1 MSAKSKKNCTSLL
14 VLFLVIL
21 YLGLGNIISYAST
34 YEDWREVKIPK
45 ETGIIKPTASLKA
58 VINGD
63 EKNPIT
69 AYEGIILGTEV
80 KTGHATVGDS
90 VKFYGPKG
98 MHIYDFQYRSPYGFK
113 KELFGSLDGKE
124 IIVDKAGTWHFY
136 LQVAIDKSY
145 QEWTYVWSENG
156 SHAAV
161 GDGYLPGKKVLWYFV
176 EIKIEVEEIKSTP
189 EFEIRY
195 QGTNVTD
202 NINNPIQL
210 ESFPFSVNLID
221 KSTTPAG
228 TTITKWEWQGNTGS
242 NWVDLSMQQN
252 PTDSVA
258 GGWKAYRLRVTNN
271 KGGVSDWKQH
281 DVYAQKK
288 GEPAPEP
295 PPASDNAE
303 INPKLKIDPYPRK
316 VPIKYKAYHN
326 NETVQ
331 INMELDASAS
341 TASKGIKDYLFYY
354 RINGGDWIYLNW
366 TTNSKVTVN
375 LDIRKSHENA
385 SGKIPIQARVG
396 VRDTEENTKYANDSS
411 EVEFEIQMEPPETEL
426 QLPNMFYPKEIT
438 TAHPT
443 IKNTITWSYEGERPY
458 KKSIVAL
465 YRYNEADEVFEPIF
479 NNLETIERKLD
490 VVGDPDELQKIEV
503 KVIDTAD
510 LESEKVEQQY
520 IYENAYP
527 KIKVVVDASREAADG
542 EVDITVSKLTGP
554 EVEAIFPTEYTAWT
568 IIDAYGNSI
577 ANGAGKLPE
586 KMAIDERF
594 KANAVVFKQYAK
606 NNLGYTTSDKDFYK
620 NNSTLDFLLEP
631 TRLFESELAQV
642 KDFSESILNKEW
654 MIKRTSDPE
663 YSELTLDEENKFTQN
678 AGIYIVKL
686 EGDAR
691 FVLSQNMYQYTNN
704 KDDLKQVE
712 PVELTN
718 AQILEKHGEGFI
730 YAQNSAKWLE
740 GETLEQGKY
749 TADGKIYSFR
759 RRLSYLTIREYR
771 TSKERQVEF
780 ISGTPVADFVK
791 VGEDKVFKK
800 QTLDGSNSVN
810 VTNQELQQRYPI
822 LFDHERTK
830 FVIEPIT
837 GPGGEV
843 DTSLIQHIKGEE
855 KITGGSGVEFRGK
868 KFQDFR
874 VDKSMDIRV
883 RYTVFNG
890 LKNSPYAVKEFYI
903 EPDLEPTVDIDVL
916 QPVVY
921 REAENELKSKL
932 QVIATYSSPD
942 DEIDLD
948 QSKLLIYYDKNND
961 GQFNDGEQWIMKDSR
976 SLEPYLTIEKS
987 VFNENKAEFILVVDN
1002 EDKNILG
1009 QFKFEFIVV
1018 EKPKTPNFEIPGE
1031 TIPILDANTF
1041 DLEETKK
1048 LIYIDNQQPVIT
1060 METRRGNKNEV
1071 WIIETHD
1078 AILDYNAILTQ
1089 LGLNK
1094 LDTIIYIIKKDNSI
1108 QILEN

>member
-1 MSAKSKKNCTSLL
+1 MDNINKRILTMLL
-14 VLFLVIL
+14 AFLLTISS
-21 YLGLGNIISYAST
+21 LGLSMLFSYAST
-34 YEDWREVKIPK
+34 HDNWRAIEIPE
-45 ETGIIKPTASLKA
+45 ETGIKKPKA
-58 VINGD
+58 TLRAEINGD
-63 EKNPIT
+63 TKNPIV
-69 AYEGIILGTEV
+69 AYEGKELGYKV
-80 KTGHATVGDS
+80 STGYAKVGDRAA
-90 VKFYGPKG
+90 FYGPAG
-98 MHIYDFQYRSPYGFK
+98 MHIYDFQYRSPSGFK
-113 KELFGSLDGKE
+113 KEFLGTLNGKE
-124 IIVDKAGTWHFY
+124 IYLDEAGEYHVY

-145 QEWTYVWSENG
+145 KEWTYVWSENG
-156 SHAAV
+156 SHSAI
-161 GDGYLPGKKVLWYFV
+161 GEGYLPGKTVTWYFV
-176 EIKIEVEEIKSTP
+176 ELIIIVEEEKP
-189 EFEIRY
+189 MAEFEIHHDNK
-195 QGTNVTD
+195 NVTD
-202 NINNPIQL
+202 NINNPIQV
-210 ESFPFSVNLID
+210 EEFPFSVNLID
-221 KSTTPAG
+221 KSTVPAG
-228 TTITKWEWQGNTGS
+228 TTIISWEWQGSTG
-242 NWVDLSMQQN
+242 NDWVPLSTQKN
-252 PTDSVA
+252 FSDSVP
-258 GGWKAYRLRVTNN
+258 GSWKSYRLRVTNN
-271 KGGVSDWKQH
+271 KGVTSNWVQH

-303 INPKLKIDPYPRK
+303 INAKLKIDPYPRK
-316 VPIKYKAYHN
+316 VPIKYDAYYK

-331 INMELDASAS
+331 INMELDASGS
-341 TASKGIKDYLFYY
+341 TSSKGIKDYLFYY
-354 RINGGDWIYLNW
+354 RINGGDWTYLNW
-366 TTNSKVTVN
+366 TSSSKVTVN
-375 LDIRKSHENA
+375 LNIRKSHENA

-396 VRDTEENTKYANDSS
+396 VRDIEENTKYANDSS

-458 KKSIVAL
+458 KKSIVSL
-465 YRYNEADEVFEPIF
+465 YRYNETDEVFEPIF

-542 EVDITVSKLTGP
+542 EVDITVNKLTGP

-749 TADGKIYSFR
+749 TADGKTYSFR

-916 QPVVY
+916 QSVVY

-932 QVIATYSSPD
+932 RVVATYNSPD
-942 DEIDLD
+942 DEIDLEK
-948 QSKLLIYYDKNND
+948 SKLLIYYDKDNN
-961 GQFNDGEQWIMKDSR
+961 GEYNDGEQWIMKEDR
-976 SLEPYLTIEKS
+976 SLAEYLSIEKS
-987 VFNENKAEFILVVDN
+987 VFGENQAEFIMVIDN
-1002 EDKNILG
+1002 EEKNVLG
-1009 QFKFEFIVV
+1009 RFKFEFVAV

-1031 TIPILDANTF
+1031 SIPVLSANTF
-1041 DLEETKK
+1041 GLEDTKK
-1048 LIYIDNQQPVIT
+1048 VIYIDNHQPVIT
-1060 METRRGNKNEV
+1060 LETRRGNKNEV

-1078 AILDYNAILTQ
+1078 AILDYQTILNQ

-1094 LDTIIYIIKKDNSI
+1094 LSTIVYIIKKDNSI
-1108 QILEN
+1108 QVLEN